1 MPSDTRE
8 RMIQAA
14 AESFRRRG
22 LAGTS
27 FTDVLAASGA
37 ARGAIYHHFPDGKAQ
52 LAREAVS
59 WFGAGVTARLAAL
72 GDVGDDDLAT
82 PAQVVDRFLT
92 LVRPVVGESAECMSC
107 PVAAVTL
114 ESTRG
119 EGHLLAAADD
129 AFAAWAAELARLL
142 ITCRAGAG
150 RGPGARGADGDDA
163 GGSAGAVPR
172 GGFAR
177 AIRPRCGRAAT
188 SPALDR

>member
-8 RMIQAA
+8 RMIEAA

-22 LAGTS
+22 MAGTS

-59 WFGAGVTARLAAL
+59 WFGAGVTARLAVL
-72 GDVGDDDLAT
+72 GEADDDELAT
-82 PAQVVDRFLT
+82 PEQVMERFLAA
-92 LVRPVVGESAECMSC
+92 VRPVVGESAECASC

-142 ITCRAGAG
+142 TRAGLAPDEALALGTLMVTTLEGAQVLCRAAG
-150 RGPGARGADGDDA
+150 SLEPFD
-163 GGSAGAVPR
+163 
-172 GGFAR
+172 
-177 AIRPRCGRAAT
+177 RAAA
-188 SPALDR
+188 ALRLTARDR

>member
-142 ITCRAGAG
+142 IRAGLAPDEALALGTLMVMTLEGAQVLCRAAG
-150 RGPGARGADGDDA
+150 SLEPFD
-163 GGSAGAVPR
+163 
-172 GGFAR
+172 
-177 AIRPRCGRAAT
+177 RAAA
-188 SPALDR
+188 ALRLTARDR